1 MCFQICF
8 FGEFDQCCCDVSPAG
23 VVFSVDPGS
32 IYVNSV
38 QLAVGSSKS
47 MSDSVDR

>member
-1 MCFQICF
+1 MFSDLF
-8 FGEFDQCCCDVSPAG
+8 FCEFDPCCCDVSPAG
-23 VVFSVDPGS
+23 AVFSVDPGS